1 MLDVYIDIVAMSL
14 LNRIKTT
21 TLRLLF
27 VCVYV
32 CTACLHDASTRAR
45 TILYPTVFPP
55 IARFSFSFFVARA
68 TFFLLSFEP
77 PSGMKW
83 KTIQFQL
90 EKSLARYFPDKNSGV
105 EIRL

>member
-45 TILYPTVFPP
+45 VTR
-55 IARFSFSFFVARA
+55 ARVTRVPHCLPA
-68 TFFLLSFEP
+68 
-77 PSGMKW
+77 
-83 KTIQFQL
+83 
-90 EKSLARYFPDKNSGV
+90 
-105 EIRL
+105 